1 MSRLEEEVTDLLANA
16 QKPIFVNP
24 DLFAALANA
33 KVHRERRRRLGALA
47 SVIAI
52 VTAGVTAF
60 VLANRNTSSPASR
73 GPSSTAIPTQ
83 AAGGASIPGV
93 PFPACHTTTLVY
105 YSESPEYGPISMF
118 ARGTT
123 KLCPDMAVGNAYLGF
138 NVGRTSPGPKPI
150 VFGPIECFQGCRI
163 FGAPDID
170 GDGKPELSVVVT
182 DGEGFDRIELYRIR
196 PKAATPF
203 AAITTSLV
211 GQETPV
217 SFDWF
222 DTGDSRAGATC
233 SKTENDVL
241 DIWSATKQGGD
252 WHVVQ
257 EFLRIRG
264 TRVVSHWTGRYTTGL
279 AAGLPAGGGSE
290 FCGAAVS
297 P

>member
-1 MSRLEEEVTDLLANA
+1 MSKLDEEVIERLARA
-16 QKPIFVNP
+16 QKPIFV
-24 DLFAALANA
+24 DAELFTTLA
-33 KVHRERRRRLGALA
+33 KTKLRREGRKRLSTLGSVLAIVALGA
-47 SVIAI
+47 
-52 VTAGVTAF
+52 GAF
-60 VLANRNTSSPASR
+60 ALANRNTSSPASR
-73 GPSSTAIPTQ
+73 GTSSSASPTQ

-105 YSESPEYGPISMF
+105 YSERPEYGPISMF
-118 ARGTT
+118 ARGTP
-123 KLCPDMAVGNAYLGF
+123 KSCPDIAAGNAYLGF

-196 PKAATPF
+196 PEAARPF

-233 SKTENDVL
+233 AKNENDVL
-241 DIWSATKQGGD
+241 DIWYATKQEGD
-252 WHVVQ
+252 WHVV
-257 EFLRIRG
+257 
-264 TRVVSHWTGRYTTGL
+264 
-279 AAGLPAGGGSE
+279 
-290 FCGAAVS
+290 
-297 P
+297 